1 MHILLFDCKVCSPID
16 KKSRR
21 MGLKKAE
28 HNAADNEWIAQCFG
42 CGYICAKRV
51 DDTRIA
57 ALAL

>member
-1 MHILLFDCKVCSPID
+1 
-16 KKSRR
+16 

-42 CGYICAKRV
+42 CGYICVKRV
-51 DDTRIA
+51 DDTRIG